1 MRKNKKNIKVF
12 AATGMCLF
20 SLVAVFAATIAWF
33 TMNNS
38 VGASGMTIK
47 VKTPGVSFSSI
58 EVHRCISNQCT
69 DSQLVFYETGTPIS
83 DGTPESLLAM
93 EEYGDFVNSDPILIL
108 FNAEGSL
115 SLKVTVSTSTTKF
128 GSAVTNSNKDKYPL
142 SNAINFKSSTNI
154 SLSNGKY
161 IATSLSNASAFVTSI
176 PNAGSTS
183 NLTQNIVVFSSNTAV
198 TQIGIIVD
206 YYSDAVNFIK
216 TNLLD
221 ENINRIVFACD
232 WSMVVEEL

>member
-47 VKTPGVSFSSI
+47 AKIPGASLSSI
-58 EVHRCISNQCT
+58 KVHRCISNQCT
-69 DSQLVFYETGTPIS
+69 DSQLVFYEDGTPVS
-83 DGTPESLLAM
+83 NGTPESLLAM
-93 EEYGDFVNSDPILIL
+93 EEYGDFVNSDPILLL
-108 FNAEGSL
+108 FNFESAMSI
-115 SLKVTVSTSTTKF
+115 KITVSTSTTTF
-128 GSAVTNSNKDKYPL
+128 GSAISNANKNNYPL

-154 SLSNGKY
+154 TLSDGKY
-161 IATSLSNASAFVTSI
+161 TAISFSNAYTFVTSVS
-176 PNAGSTS
+176 AQSS
-183 NLTQNIVVFSSNTAV
+183 LTQTFVVYSDSTAI
-198 TQIGIIVD
+198 TQIGIIID

-216 TNLLD
+216 NNLLNED
-221 ENINRIVFACD
+221 YPKLTFACD